1 MCSQWGESGSS
12 KYYTREMLYE
22 QQLLDT
28 LKSLIDDISKWK
40 PTITLFGGEPLMY
53 KGVFELVKHIKS
65 RGIRCNMITNGV
77 MLEHFAQ
84 NIIDSGVNEIIWS
97 LDGPEDTHDQI
108 RGRKGTFRRAVKGMN
123 KIILMRDEASRKYPV
138 ININS
143 TLFETNYLRME
154 ETIKAAEDVGAA
166 TLTFHHLI
174 FLGNEHYEKHNEV
187 FNGYYGV
194 SCTDWSGFLWDNLPK
209 IEAEKLISEIRR
221 IESQSYKTA
230 VHFYPNLT
238 DDEIMRYYTDFDFVP
253 STYRSRCLSPWM
265 TAYVMPNGDVRAC
278 YLFNYSLGNIKE
290 RPFTKIWNDAQYKR
304 FRRIT
309 KVEGLYPACQRCTEL
324 YRF

>member
-12 KYYTREMLYE
+12 KYYTRGMLYE
-22 QQLLDT
+22 QQQLDT

-53 KGVFELVKHIKS
+53 KGIFDLVKHIKS

-97 LDGPEDTHDQI
+97 LDGPEDTHNQI
-108 RGRKGTFRRAVKGMN
+108 RGRKGTFRHAVKGMN
-123 KIILMRDEASRKYPV
+123 KIIRLRDEARGKYPV

-143 TLFETNYLRME
+143 TLFETNYLRMD

-187 FNGYYGV
+187 FSGYYGV

-238 DDEIMRYYTDFDFVP
+238 GEEIMRYYTDFDFVP